1 MNRNEQKEWREKGI
15 AFLGK
20 NSSDSFPLPYIS
32 PARRIRVE
40 KTVICCRGTKLNK
53 PVNMHT
59 TCIIPRSTIEKR
71 YDKARED
78 FNDQYDNSPYKLKCK
93 EFYLGGGVENYEVAN
108 KILLMNE
115 EEIAKSYLEDCD
127 PKDWQS
133 MRRYREDL
141 MCDATDIYK
150 TAIAMVKAD
159 IQKLKTIQDEV
170 ESFLDDHI
178 GENMDGHYLDGDI
191 NYEID
196 LIDKNADVR
205 IHYDA
210 YNHKEWDNGNY
221 LTPSSSSGYIDTEYT
236 VTVFDECGNEEF
248 EFNGNFQI

>member
-1 MNRNEQKEWREKGI
+1 MN
-15 AFLGK
+15 
-20 NSSDSFPLPYIS
+20 
-32 PARRIRVE
+32 
-40 KTVICCRGTKLNK
+40 
-53 PVNMHT
+53 T

-93 EFYLGGGVENYEVAN
+93 EFYLGGGVENYEVASQ
-108 KILLMNE
+108 ILLMNE

-150 TAIAMVKAD
+150 TAIDMVKAD
-159 IQKLKTIQDEV
+159 IQKLKNIQDEV
-170 ESFLDDHI
+170 ENFLDDHI

-191 NYEID
+191 NYEVD
-196 LIDKNADVR
+196 LIDKNVDVS

-210 YNHKEWDNGNY
+210 YNHKEWDNGDY
-221 LTPSSSSGYIDTEYT
+221 LTPSSGSGYIDTEYT